1 MPYES
6 HSEMAD
12 RLADALARL
21 QRARDENMELRREI
35 ERLRTAN
42 ERMSADLAGELEDED
57 GLA

>member
-42 ERMSADLAGELEDED
+42 ERMSADLAGELED
-57 GLA
+57 

>member
-21 QRARDENMELRREI
+21 QRARDEGMELQREV
-35 ERLRTAN
+35 EQYRAENARLRKALGR
-42 ERMSADLAGELEDED
+42 EDDL
-57 GLA
+57 